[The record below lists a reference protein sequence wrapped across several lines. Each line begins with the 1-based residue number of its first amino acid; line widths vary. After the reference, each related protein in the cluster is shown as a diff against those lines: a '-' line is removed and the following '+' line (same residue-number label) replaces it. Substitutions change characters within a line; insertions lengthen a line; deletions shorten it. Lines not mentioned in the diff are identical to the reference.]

1 MVIKYIW
8 EFLSEREKNKFLILL
23 CLSIIVLFFEIISI
37 GTIFPFI
44 YSLIDEN
51 FLDKYIFLR
60 EIYEPFNL
68 QKNHFSIFILFF
80 Y

>member
-51 FLDKYIFLR
+51 FLDKYIFKRDL
-60 EIYEPFNL
+60 
-68 QKNHFSIFILFF
+68 
-80 Y
+80 

>member
-51 FLDKYIFLR
+51 FLDKYIFLKR
-60 EIYEPFNL
+60 FMNLLIY
-68 QKNHFSIFILFF
+68 KKIIFQYLFF
-80 Y
+80 FFY